1 MSIDV
6 SQAYT
11 YGVSDEAA
19 LEFIEWRRSI
29 KKPLTQRAFERALR
43 EAFRCTDLGITA
55 DRAIEICIDKGWQG
69 ITYEYVKS
77 ELGRRSE
84 AGRELVLKQPE
95 SMQDFVERVTDRN
108 WSH

>member
-1 MSIDV
+1 MIDI
-6 SQAYT
+6 SQAHL
-11 YGVSDEAA
+11 YGISDECA
-19 LEFIEWRRSI
+19 LEFVDWRKSI

-84 AGRELVLKQPE
+84 AGKELVLKQPE
-95 SMQDFVERVTDRN
+95 TIQSFVDRVTDRN
-108 WSH
+108 WVN

>member
-1 MSIDV
+1 MKIDI
-6 SQAYT
+6 SQT
-11 YGVSDEAA
+11 HLYGISDEAA
-19 LEFIEWRRSI
+19 LEFIDWRKSI

-43 EAFRCTDLGITA
+43 EAFRCTVLGITA

-69 ITYEYVKS
+69 ITFEYVKA

-84 AGRELVLKQPE
+84 AANRQVIVKPTKE
-95 SMQDFVERVTDRN
+95 SIIERLTDRS